1 VVVVTD
7 EQQHDGPHAPERTIH
22 LLDVRG
28 EPRVLSAVPAP
39 PALFKELP
47 MRFGAHNLHENREG
61 SYRSSRLVFATY
73 FSAGVRVYDLADVA
87 APVEIA
93 HWVGETPPGQA
104 VPQSNDLWVDHTG
117 LIWVTDRIGGGL
129 DVLEP
134 EDELRQ
140 LMEEA
145 RS

>member
-1 VVVVTD
+1 
-7 EQQHDGPHAPERTIH
+7 
-22 LLDVRG
+22 
-28 EPRVLSAVPAP
+28 
-39 PALFKELP
+39 
-47 MRFGAHNLHENREG
+47 
-61 SYRSSRLVFATY
+61 
-73 FSAGVRVYDLADVA
+73 VRVYDLADVQ

-129 DVLEP
+129 EVLEP
-134 EDELRQ
+134 EDELRE